1 MKVLETAQGNELKTL
16 VEKCKELLEK
26 NYRKRVEEYGIQAD
40 KEVLIPL
47 DELVQYSVLDTE
59 EKTEK
64 FQERRDQIWKAIK
77 IEERALKV
85 AIVKKKKNK
94 SKKKDES
101 KRKIVPDKN
110 WNQAY
115 SWFIDRLVYTFL
127 NRLFAIRVIE
137 ALDLLKESTLIPQL
151 DLGNRSARMAKIR
164 EKYLGKSI
172 TESQVMVINDVFLE
186 LSEDIRVIFDE
197 TNITTNLW
205 PNGDVIA
212 QLINYLNEINPEIY
226 KTEDCIGWFYHYYVL
241 KIRKGHKTMSSH
253 GSKSPA
259 NPYYLSILNTVYTPR
274 WMVQILVDN
283 SLGHW
288 WQDLHPKSKVFS
300 ESPYFIQ
307 KVPIEPKSSAKELLD
322 LKILDPACGSG
333 NFLVYTFIKLIE
345 MYQETY
351 PEWDLCKI
359 IKIILTQ
366 NLYGVDINRRPA
378 QLSAIALYILAKR
391 TIKEKSSKS
400 LLKFKMPPVN
410 IISCD
415 IRIPKD
421 DKNRILFLQKFK
433 DVKVQKILKDL
444 IDQFDNAD
452 QLGTLIDIKSLQ
464 KEINEIKQEQEIK
477 QKKSGSLDKFLP
489 NSFLKSKEKDYSLN
503 LVEIV
508 ERELIP
514 NESQNIGLQLF
525 GKQAKNAASLAQ
537 ILMQKYDI
545 IVSNPPFGLS
555 MDVTKEKLKK
565 FYPHTYRDLIS
576 AFIDQ
581 SQRLL
586 KLNGYIA
593 MISDFSFLHLP
604 KFEKFRSEIFLKK
617 LFIQYLLIT
626 GLGALPDAR
635 NVPLLFIVRKSETIS
650 EDEGLFRYVEYS
662 SSQQFTSD
670 IYIKDILNAIQKIN
684 LWNGKDN
691 LPRGWNQINQHNFLN
706 LPRSIIDLS
715 IAEKYNPLLEF
726 FTRYPRV
733 DISQLNKDQRKTLK
747 KQDMITR
754 TFQGIATL
762 KNDIFLRFWFEIPI
776 ENIRKFELI
785 SNFKE
790 LKSYIKN
797 PFVPICKG
805 GGDIRYYLNNGF
817 LMWWNKDAIEEMYK
831 LRKNPH
837 LPNLGKMGK
846 QKLICSLSSG
856 KPRGRFCISQSFL
869 MASSAA
875 SCSILLSDLDVFTI
889 MAYLNSKFIVF
900 FGRLITKDRK
910 WPPGIIGRL
919 PFPLEPIKEIEV
931 DLKKFSRESFELRR
945 DWDTGYPMSPIFSE
959 SLIDKVIGM
968 NQTNLNFNKPK
979 TGHPF
984 CNEYEQCK
992 SDKAKEIEQIIVSS
1006 EDISINKLLNAV
1018 EQRFNLLTNRLD
1030 KIDEDINQI
1039 LYELIDDDTARAL
1052 DDYYNTYVGN
1062 LGWEPVRDIWLR
1074 DFLMANLMD
1083 IIRITSKGAI
1093 PLNSFKEG
1101 ESGLYNAFLN
1111 LISQKFNCDSHTI
1124 QPILKEL
1131 ETLLEKE
1138 LKRWISEDFFF
1149 YHCQRFGGRPIIW
1162 QFSSRS
1168 KSGQENAIDLFVD
1181 YHRINENT
1189 LPNIR
1194 VEYIESLLKI
1204 LEQRRSIGTLLVEDV
1219 PKCDELEELIKA
1231 FITLENGYEIIPNPN
1246 ALTGK
1251 NAQKGKGDDKTWGWV
1266 FSQAELIIKNGFK
1279 PDHFKGVLINII
1291 PLCIELSDTKKKDFP
1306 LDYYSICP
1314 KGTLKQVLK
1323 KINALDQLK
1332 NSGINNKDSN
1342 ENNEDLDEDKSNEEE
1357 DFYSEIEVEN

>member
-1 MKVLETAQGNELKTL
+1 MKILETAQGNELKTL

-59 EKTEK
+59 EKTKK

-127 NRLFAIRVIE
+127 NRLFAIRVME

-151 DLGNRSARMAKIR
+151 DLGNRSARMAKIQ

-172 TESQVMVINDVFLE
+172 TEWQVMVINDVFLE
-186 LSEDIRVIFDE
+186 LSDDIRVIFDE
-197 TNITTNLW
+197 TDITTNLW

-212 QLINYLNEINPEIY
+212 QLINYLNGINPEIY

-333 NFLVYTFIKLIE
+333 NFLIYAFIKLIE

-391 TIKEKSSKS
+391 TIKEKSPES

-415 IRIPKD
+415 IRVPKD

-433 DVKVQKILKDL
+433 DIKVQKILKDL

-452 QLGTLIDIKSLQ
+452 QLGSLIDIRTLQ
-464 KEINEIKQEQEIK
+464 KEINEIKQEHEIK

-555 MDVTKEKLKK
+555 MDITKEKLKK

-650 EDEGLFRYVEYS
+650 EDEGLFRYVEYN

-726 FTRYPRV
+726 FTRYPRL
-733 DISQLNKDQRKTLK
+733 DISQLKMEEKERL
-747 KQDMITR
+747 
-754 TFQGIATL
+754 IALHVARAYHGGYTGNNF
-762 KNDIFLRFWFEIPI
+762 KFLRYWFEVNSTEIRLPEQIKKKI
-776 ENIRKFELI
+776 EITNE
-785 SNFKE
+785 
-790 LKSYIKN
+790 KN
-797 PFVPICKG
+797 SPFVPFSKG
-805 GGDIRYYLNNGF
+805 GGDFQYYLANPY
-817 LMWWNKDAIEEMYK
+817 LIWWNKDSINEMDKIGSGVGSLQYQ
-831 LRKNPH
+831 
-837 LPNLGKMGK
+837 GKSY
-846 QKLICSLSSG
+846 LHWPLVSG
-856 KPRGRFCISQSFL
+856 KPRGRFCISQKG
-869 MASSAA
+869 
-875 SCSILLSDLDVFTI
+875 LLSASGSWGIYLIINNISKFALI
-889 MAYLNSKFIVF
+889 SFLNSKYSSF
-900 FGRLITKDRK
+900 FARLQTKDRK
-910 WPPGIIGRL
+910 WPAGIIAR
-919 PFPLEPIKEIEV
+919 FPIPIEF
-931 DLKKFSRESFELRR
+931 LKKNESILSKLSLESFQLRC
-945 DWDTGYPMSPIFSE
+945 DWDTGYPMSPIFAE
-959 SLIDKVIGM
+959 SLIDKVIE
-968 NQTNLNFNKPK
+968 NNSTILNIDTPK

-984 CNEYEQCK
+984 CKEYKHCK
-992 SDKAKEIEQIIVSS
+992 SDVANSINQIKVKR
-1006 EDISINKLLNAV
+1006 ENVTINKLIEAV
-1018 EQRFNLLTNRLD
+1018 EQRFGILTRRLNEIDGEINRV
-1030 KIDEDINQI
+1030 

-1062 LGWEPVRDIWLR
+1062 LGWESERDIWFR
-1074 DFLMANLMD
+1074 DFLMANLIY
-1083 IIRITSKGAI
+1083 IIRTTSKGVI
-1093 PLNSFKEG
+1093 PLNSFKEN
-1101 ESGLYNAFLN
+1101 ESGLYNEFIN
-1111 LISQKFNCDSHTI
+1111 LLSQKFNRDSIAI
-1124 QPILKEL
+1124 QPIIKEL

-1194 VEYIESLLKI
+1194 VENIEPLLKI

-1291 PLCIELSDTKKKDFP
+1291 PLCIELLDTKKKDFP

-1323 KINALDQLK
+1323 KIDALDQLK
-1332 NSGINNKDSN
+1332 NSGIKNKDSN
-1342 ENNEDLDEDKSNEEE
+1342 ENNEDLDEDKSNEEG
-1357 DFYSEIEVEN
+1357 DSNSEIEVKN